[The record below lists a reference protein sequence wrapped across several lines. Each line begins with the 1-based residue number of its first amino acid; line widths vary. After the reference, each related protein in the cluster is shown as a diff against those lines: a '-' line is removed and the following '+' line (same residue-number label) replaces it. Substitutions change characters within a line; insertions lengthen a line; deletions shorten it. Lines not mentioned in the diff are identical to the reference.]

1 MTEPLD
7 PNGTEGTLEE
17 SSGSLSAISVQ
28 EVIIPQ
34 MDIGELTQ
42 VNEEGTGVLD
52 VLIRNLKL
60 NLDREWEQERITG
73 PEYAR
78 AFIELYQSTLQ
89 IGLGYVT
96 ARSRLG
102 YEITNLQ
109 NDAKYKEAQIEIAKA
124 QLEKIPHE
132 IAMIIA
138 QTDQVA
144 AQTGLTGAQ
153 TSQVEYETS
162 ARLPVEVANLG
173 KQGELIE
180 QQVAESTYR
189 VANVLP
195 KELEEITAQ
204 IANLG
209 KQGEMI
215 DAQVAQTTAETST
228 KLPAEVSNLTK
239 QGELLTQQVAESTYR
254 VANVLPKE
262 LEMVTAQVSQ
272 LEANL
277 TKVPHE
283 INILKSQDAQIIAET
298 TLTGT
303 RNQLETANLAK
314 VPVEVELLRKESL
327 RADAQIT
334 LVNKQVEQLTAEM
347 TKIPV
352 EVEVLTKQSEAAA
365 ANIAYTEA
373 QTEHLVQETLNKLP
387 IEIANLGKQGLQ
399 LDAETTLT
407 THQSALT
414 ELQATKIPTEI
425 ELLQAEIASRAKQ
438 NLILEREYELKVGE
452 LELQAKNLQLAAAEL
467 DLRREELKV
476 KAAQIK
482 AQEAQA
488 NLYEQKVVTERAQVD
503 NTVVNPDSV
512 IDLSNQVLKAQ
523 VKGYAYDAQN
533 RLAKLMVDVFSVT
546 YQGGEREVNT
556 TNKLTDTEMGRV
568 MTKMFTELGV

>member
-1 MTEPLD
+1 MTEPLN
-7 PNGTEGTLEE
+7 PTGTEGTLEE

-42 VNEEGTGVLD
+42 VKEDGTGVLD

-60 NLDREWEQERITG
+60 NLDHEWEQERITG

-132 IAMIIA
+132 I
-138 QTDQVA
+138 
-144 AQTGLTGAQ
+144 
-153 TSQVEYETS
+153 
-162 ARLPVEVANLG
+162 
-173 KQGELIE
+173 
-180 QQVAESTYR
+180 
-189 VANVLP
+189 
-195 KELEEITAQ
+195 
-204 IANLG
+204 
-209 KQGEMI
+209 
-215 DAQVAQTTAETST
+215 
-228 KLPAEVSNLTK
+228 
-239 QGELLTQQVAESTYR
+239 
-254 VANVLPKE
+254 
-262 LEMVTAQVSQ
+262 
-272 LEANL
+272 
-277 TKVPHE
+277 
-283 INILKSQDAQIIAET
+283 NILKSQDAQIIAET
-298 TLTGT
+298 LLTGT

-327 RADAQIT
+327 KADAQIT
-334 LVNKQVEQLTAEM
+334 LVTKQVEQITAEI

-352 EVEVLTKQSEAAA
+352 ELEILNKQSEAATA
-365 ANIAYTEA
+365 GIAQTEA
-373 QTEHLVQETLNKLP
+373 QTERLVQETLNKLP
-387 IEIANLGKQGLQ
+387 VEIANLNKQGLQ
-399 LDAETTLT
+399 LVAETTLT
-407 THQSALT
+407 THQSALA
-414 ELQATKIPTEI
+414 EIQATKIPTEI
-425 ELLQAEIASRAKQ
+425 ELLQAEIASKAKQ

-452 LELQAKNLQLAAAEL
+452 LDLQAKNLQLAAAEL

-476 KAAQIK
+476 KASQVK
-482 AQEAQA
+482 AQDAQA
-488 NLYEQKVVTERAQVD
+488 DLYQQKVITEKAQVD
-503 NTVVNPDSV
+503 SSVVNANSV

-546 YQGGEREVNT
+546 YQNGDRDVNS
-556 TNKLTDTEMGRV
+556 TNKLTDVEMGKV
-568 MTKMFTELGV
+568 MNKMFSELGVS

>member
-1 MTEPLD
+1 MTEPLN
-7 PNGTEGTLEE
+7 PTGTEGTLEE

-42 VNEEGTGVLD
+42 VKEDGTGVLD

-109 NDAKYKEAQIEIAKA
+109 NEAKYKEAQIEIAKA

-132 IAMIIA
+132 ISMLIA
-138 QTDQVA
+138 QTE
-144 AQTGLTGAQ
+144 
-153 TSQVEYETS
+153 QVEFETTS
-162 ARLPVEVANLG
+162 RLPAEVANIT
-173 KQGELIE
+173 KQGELI
-180 QQVAESTYR
+180 
-189 VANVLP
+189 
-195 KELEEITAQ
+195 
-204 IANLG
+204 
-209 KQGEMI
+209 
-215 DAQVAQTTAETST
+215 
-228 KLPAEVSNLTK
+228 
-239 QGELLTQQVAESTYR
+239 TQQVAESTYK

-262 LEMVTAQVSQ
+262 LEMITAQVSQ
-272 LEANL
+272 VEANL
-277 TKVPHE
+277 TKIPHE
-283 INILKSQDAQIIAET
+283 INILKSQDAQLTAET
-298 TLTGT
+298 TLTST

-327 RADAQIT
+327 RADAQIS
-334 LVNKQVEQLTAEM
+334 LVNKQVEQITTEL

-352 EVEVLTKQSEAAA
+352 ELEILTKQRDATSAS
-365 ANIAYTEA
+365 IDQTEA
-373 QTEHLVQETLNKLP
+373 QTERIVRETTLKMP
-387 IEIANLGKQGLQ
+387 IEIANLEKQGLA
-399 LDAETTLT
+399 LTVETTLT
-407 THQSALT
+407 TNQAELAR
-414 ELQATKIPTEI
+414 LQATKIPAEV
-425 ELLQAEIASRAKQ
+425 ELIQSEIASKAKQ

-452 LELQAKNLQLAAAEL
+452 LDLQGKNLLLAGAEL

-476 KAAQIK
+476 KASQVK
-482 AQEAQA
+482 AQDAQA
-488 NLYEQKVVTERAQVD
+488 DLYQQKVITERAQVD
-503 NTVVNPDSV
+503 GTVVNENSV

-546 YQGGEREVNT
+546 YQNGDRDVNS
-556 TNKLTDTEMGRV
+556 TNKLTDIEMGKV
-568 MTKMFTELGV
+568 MNKMFSELGVS

>member
-1 MTEPLD
+1 MTEPLN
-7 PNGTEGTLEE
+7 PTGTEGTLEE

-42 VNEEGTGVLD
+42 VKEDGTGVLD

-109 NDAKYKEAQIEIAKA
+109 NEAKYKEAQIEIAKA

-132 IAMIIA
+132 I
-138 QTDQVA
+138 
-144 AQTGLTGAQ
+144 
-153 TSQVEYETS
+153 
-162 ARLPVEVANLG
+162 
-173 KQGELIE
+173 
-180 QQVAESTYR
+180 
-189 VANVLP
+189 
-195 KELEEITAQ
+195 
-204 IANLG
+204 
-209 KQGEMI
+209 
-215 DAQVAQTTAETST
+215 
-228 KLPAEVSNLTK
+228 
-239 QGELLTQQVAESTYR
+239 
-254 VANVLPKE
+254 
-262 LEMVTAQVSQ
+262 
-272 LEANL
+272 
-277 TKVPHE
+277 
-283 INILKSQDAQIIAET
+283 NILKSQDAQLIAET
-298 TLTGT
+298 TLTST

-327 RADAQIT
+327 RADAQIS
-334 LVNKQVEQLTAEM
+334 LVNKQVEQITTEL

-352 EVEVLTKQSEAAA
+352 ELEILTKQRDATSAS
-365 ANIAYTEA
+365 IDQTEA
-373 QTEHLVQETLNKLP
+373 QTERIVRETTLKMP
-387 IEIANLGKQGLQ
+387 IEIANLEKQGLA
-399 LDAETTLT
+399 LTVETTLT
-407 THQSALT
+407 TNQAELAR
-414 ELQATKIPTEI
+414 LQATKIPAEV
-425 ELLQAEIASRAKQ
+425 ELIQAEIASKAKQ

-452 LELQAKNLQLAAAEL
+452 LDLQGKNLLLAGAEL

-476 KAAQIK
+476 KASQVK
-482 AQEAQA
+482 AQDAQA
-488 NLYEQKVVTERAQVD
+488 DLYQQKVITEKAQVD
-503 NTVVNPDSV
+503 SSVVNADSV

-546 YQGGEREVNT
+546 YQNGDRDVNS
-556 TNKLTDTEMGRV
+556 TNKLTDVEVGKV
-568 MTKMFTELGV
+568 MNKMFSELGVT

>member
-1 MTEPLD
+1 MTEPLN
-7 PNGTEGTLEE
+7 PTGTEGTLEE

-42 VNEEGTGVLD
+42 VKEDGTGVLD

-109 NDAKYKEAQIEIAKA
+109 NEAKYKEAQIEIAKA

-132 IAMIIA
+132 I
-138 QTDQVA
+138 
-144 AQTGLTGAQ
+144 
-153 TSQVEYETS
+153 
-162 ARLPVEVANLG
+162 
-173 KQGELIE
+173 
-180 QQVAESTYR
+180 
-189 VANVLP
+189 
-195 KELEEITAQ
+195 
-204 IANLG
+204 
-209 KQGEMI
+209 
-215 DAQVAQTTAETST
+215 
-228 KLPAEVSNLTK
+228 
-239 QGELLTQQVAESTYR
+239 
-254 VANVLPKE
+254 
-262 LEMVTAQVSQ
+262 
-272 LEANL
+272 
-277 TKVPHE
+277 
-283 INILKSQDAQIIAET
+283 NILKSQDAQIIAET
-298 TLTGT
+298 LLTGT
-303 RNQLETANLAK
+303 RNHLETANLAK

-327 RADAQIT
+327 KADAQIT
-334 LVNKQVEQLTAEM
+334 LVTKQVEQITAEI

-352 EVEVLTKQSEAAA
+352 ELEILNKQSEAATA
-365 ANIAYTEA
+365 GIAQTEA
-373 QTEHLVQETLNKLP
+373 QTERLVQETLNKLP
-387 IEIANLGKQGLQ
+387 VEIANLNKQGLQ
-399 LDAETTLT
+399 LVAETTLT
-407 THQSALT
+407 THQSVLA

-425 ELLQAEIASRAKQ
+425 ELLQAEIASKAKQ

-452 LELQAKNLQLAAAEL
+452 LDLQAKNLQLAAAEL

-476 KAAQIK
+476 KASQVK
-482 AQEAQA
+482 AQDAQA
-488 NLYEQKVVTERAQVD
+488 DLYQQKVITEKAQVD
-503 NTVVNPDSV
+503 SSVVNADSV

-546 YQGGEREVNT
+546 YQNGDRDVNT
-556 TNKLTDTEMGRV
+556 TNKLTDVEMGKV
-568 MTKMFTELGV
+568 MNKMFSELGVT